1 MNAITMIRAATVLLT
16 IGALGGILMAIIRFS
31 RSQNPPPWLAMLHG
45 FLAAAGVTLLLY
57 AALTVGIPQLTKIG
71 LVLLL
76 IAAMGGAVLNLRYQW
91 QRELLPPS
99 WLIGHAVLAVI
110 GFTLVLL
117 SAWRTM

>member
-1 MNAITMIRAATVLLT
+1 MNAISMIRAATVLLT
-16 IGALGGILMAIIRFS
+16 IGALGGMLMALIRFL
-31 RSQNPPPWLAMLHG
+31 RSQNPPSWLAMLHG
-45 FLAAAGVTLLLY
+45 FLAAAGITLLLY
-57 AALTVGIPQLTKIG
+57 AAFTVGIPQLTKIG

-76 IAAMGGAVLNLRYQW
+76 IAALGGAVLNLRYQW

-99 WLIGHAVLAVI
+99 WLIGHAVLAAI